1 MKRIKEEL
9 KKRFKMHDLG
19 PIACILGI
27 EITRD
32 RKNRKMY
39 LSQRKHVKDV
49 LERFQMADARP
60 VSTPLSKSSPL
71 TKEDCPQ
78 SPEDLEYMKS
88 VPYLSAVGSLMY
100 LLNVL
105 PGPVYVRYFFV
116 LPLKRVISP

>member
-9 KKRFKMHDLG
+9 KKEFKMHDLG

-32 RKNRKMY
+32 RKNWKMY
-39 LSQRKHVKDV
+39 LSQKKHVKDV
-49 LERFQMADARP
+49 LECFHMADARP

-88 VPYLSAVGSLMY
+88 VLALWVSGANFRGYAG
-100 LLNVL
+100 
-105 PGPVYVRYFFV
+105 GF
-116 LPLKRVISP
+116 